1 MPKDDT
7 GSYRVKTFKQFIE
20 DLTEILDKVHPID
33 YKGNP
38 TDDPDSH
45 KEVMKDLQSLYIDLY
60 DIDHKIP
67 MFDEIDAINLVKLK
81 LQTIESNS
89 YYEEEG
95 ERMAREAFGHD
106 ES

>member
-1 MPKDDT
+1 
-7 GSYRVKTFKQFIE
+7 
-20 DLTEILDKVHPID
+20 
-33 YKGNP
+33 
-38 TDDPDSH
+38 
-45 KEVMKDLQSLYIDLY
+45 MKDLQSLYIDLY